1 MGGGNMSWS
10 KAELA
15 DFLDL
20 QQFLMKHEALCV
32 GFSAWLKDKIISTP
46 HIRNDFTVFIRR
58 NKKRIAGEDAI
69 SEAVLITEQGL
80 IFPLVKK
87 RIPGRVH
94 NLSELSRCIQTFPN
108 NLNSVIG
115 VSNSVDIIEKL
126 VKQTVRSR
134 VQYFLMVT
142 KGFPKNLKTPA
153 SIRGVT
159 IRDAEITDALLL
171 FDLQKNYELEEVYLN
186 PETFN
191 ETACYANLKN
201 SLRKEIIIFAQRNGN
216 PIAKVGTNARGY
228 NMFQI
233 GGVFTRPQ
241 ERRKGLSFLLM
252 YELLKRMFKDGKK
265 ACLFVKKTNEAAIKL
280 YQKLG
285 FDIIDNFRITY
296 FKNKDV

>member
-1 MGGGNMSWS
+1 MSWAR
-10 KAELA
+10 AELV

-58 NKKRIAGEDAI
+58 NKKHIAGEDAI

-87 RIPGRVH
+87 RVPGRVH
-94 NLSELSRCIQTFPN
+94 NLSELSRFIQSFPT
-108 NLNSVIG
+108 NLNSIIG
-115 VSNSVDIIEKL
+115 ISGSVDIIEKL
-126 VKQTVRSR
+126 VKLPVRSR
-134 VQYFLMVT
+134 VQYFLMAT
-142 KGFPKNLKTPA
+142 DGFPRGLKPPA
-153 SIRGVT
+153 PIRGVSL
-159 IRDAEITDALLL
+159 RDADLSDALFL

-186 PETFN
+186 PESFN

-201 SLRKEIIIFAQRNGN
+201 TLRKEILIFAERNGL

-233 GGVFTRPQ
+233 GGVYTRPQ

-265 ACLFVKKTNEAAIKL
+265 ACLFVKKTNDAAIKL

-285 FDIIDNFRITY
+285 FRIIDNFRITY
-296 FKNKDV
+296 FKNNSV